1 MIWLTYLIGLIILT
15 IGAVCKFVVH
25 LAEWQALLPMV
36 FGLGYLTL
44 AEGMRLS
51 KNKPVLFFSV
61 PINNQRTFLFL
72 NILLSII
79 VLVAMIPL
87 AKEGYAVWT
96 NDPARMNGPVMRS
109 ELVVE
114 HAGVLAVTAC
124 YLVFA
129 ILIFFMNNAKSTP
142 ATPASST
149 TPSR

>member
-1 MIWLTYLIGLIILT
+1 MIWLTYLTGLIIFA

-44 AEGMRLS
+44 AEGMRSS
-51 KNKPVLFFSV
+51 KKQSRL
-61 PINNQRTFLFL
+61 FLFL
-72 NILLSII
+72 TILWSFV

>member
-1 MIWLTYLIGLIILT
+1 MIWLTYLTGLIILA
-15 IGAVCKFVVH
+15 IGAVCKFVLH
-25 LAEWQALLPMV
+25 LAEWQALLPIV

-44 AEGMRLS
+44 AEGMRSS
-51 KNKPVLFFSV
+51 KNL
-61 PINNQRTFLFL
+61 RRLFLFL
-72 NILLSII
+72 TILWSIV
-79 VLVAMIPL
+79 VLIAMIPL

-124 YLVFA
+124 YMIFA
-129 ILIFFMNNAKSTP
+129 ILIFFKSNAKTTTEP
-142 ATPASST
+142 PGSST

>member
-1 MIWLTYLIGLIILT
+1 MIWLTYLTGLIIFA

-44 AEGMRLS
+44 AEGMRSRKKQSRL
-51 KNKPVLFFSV
+51 
-61 PINNQRTFLFL
+61 FLFL
-72 NILLSII
+72 TILWSIA
-79 VLVAMIPL
+79 VLVTMIPL

-124 YLVFA
+124 YLIFA
-129 ILIFFMNNAKSTP
+129 ILIFFKNKTKSTP
-142 ATPASST
+142 ATPGSST

>member
-1 MIWLTYLIGLIILT
+1 MIWLTYLTGFIIFA

-25 LAEWQALLPMV
+25 LAEWQALLPIV

-44 AEGMRLS
+44 AEGMRSTKKQSRL
-51 KNKPVLFFSV
+51 
-61 PINNQRTFLFL
+61 FLFL
-72 NILLSII
+72 TILWSIV
-79 VLVAMIPL
+79 VLIAMIPL

-96 NDPARMNGPVMRS
+96 NDHARMNRPVMRS

-124 YLVFA
+124 YLILA
-129 ILIFFMNNAKSTP
+129 ILIFFKNNAKTTP
-142 ATPASST
+142 ATPGSST

>member
-1 MIWLTYLIGLIILT
+1 MIWLTYLTGLIIFA

-44 AEGMRLS
+44 AEGMRSS
-51 KNKPVLFFSV
+51 KKQSRL
-61 PINNQRTFLFL
+61 FLFL
-72 NILLSII
+72 TILWSMV

-109 ELVVE
+109 ELVIE

-124 YLVFA
+124 YLIFA
-129 ILIFFMNNAKSTP
+129 VVLFFKNTVKATP